1 MIYLY
6 LVFNY
11 DLLWP
16 FLYLSWL
23 LRRTRAVLS
32 VGNVDRIDPKSWG
45 GCDGSPTC
53 IEVCVPAICPTRPIF
68 LLNSKEFSLAA

>member
-23 LRRTRAVLS
+23 LRTLYADAGGGPS
-32 VGNVDRIDPKSWG
+32 QECGNGEEGSG
-45 GCDGSPTC
+45 DGSPTC
-53 IEVCVPAICPTRPIF
+53 IHCGSSSPSVVPAICPTRSDF
-68 LLNSKEFSLAA
+68 LA

>member
-1 MIYLY
+1 MIYAY

-23 LRRTRAVLS
+23 LRTLYADAGGGPS
-32 VGNVDRIDPKSWG
+32 QECGNGEEG
-45 GCDGSPTC
+45 GCDGADPTRTLWGSPS
-53 IEVCVPAICPTRPIF
+53 VVPAICPTRSDF
-68 LLNSKEFSLAA
+68 LA